1 MESTA
6 MTQTVFNDRPV
17 SKVLVLDNSPAAS
30 DVIKQFC
37 SDNDLI
43 GLKVRKDSLLAVLRT
58 NIDLGGVLYSE
69 DYGDTAEE
77 TALIAAQIHAARPE
91 LPIVIR
97 RNNTATLDDLSD
109 AQRRPYC
116 AAYVSSDMSVLR
128 GIIDQYIFSLIYPNA
143 LVRGIAELTESVLAG
158 QFPSWQIARD
168 TPHIVRDR
176 LIFGEV
182 FSLIPLE
189 SHWCRGYMMLQTEE
203 KPLLGLLAGS
213 SPSIDRDTD
222 FRAVNSLLGEV
233 TNLIWGSFKT
243 RYIGDASTSAVG
255 TIQVPLVV
263 NQQHRYISFGT
274 DNPQLCFRHKLTE
287 GASDRC
293 FTIVQ
298 RFVFNLNW
306 SPEDFREIAPEST
319 GLLASGELE
328 LF

>member
-1 MESTA
+1 

-17 SKVLVLDNSPAAS
+17 SKVLVLDNSSADS

-43 GLKVRKDSLLAVLRT
+43 GLKVRKEALLAVLRT

-69 DYGDTAEE
+69 NYGDTAEE
-77 TALIAAQIHAARPE
+77 TAFIAAQIHAARPE

-97 RNNTATLDDLSD
+97 RTGSATLDDLPE
-109 AQRRPYC
+109 ARRRPYC

-158 QFPSWQIARD
+158 QFPAWRIARD

-189 SHWCRGYMMLQTEE
+189 SHWCRGYMMLQAEE
-203 KPLLGLLAGS
+203 QPLLELLAGT
-213 SPSIDRDTD
+213 SPGADRDTD
-222 FRAVNSLLGEV
+222 FRAVNSLLGEL
-233 TNLIWGSFKT
+233 TNLIWGSFKN
-243 RYIGDASTSAVG
+243 RYIGDASTTAVG

-274 DNPQLCFRHKLTE
+274 DNPQLCFRYKLTDAAT
-287 GASDRC
+287 GRC

-298 RFVFNLNW
+298 RFVFNLSW
-306 SPEDFREIAPEST
+306 SPEEFREIAPEST
-319 GLLASGELE
+319 GLIASGELE

>member
-1 MESTA
+1 
-6 MTQTVFNDRPV
+6 MTQTSFNDRPV
-17 SKVLVLDNSPAAS
+17 SKVLVLDNSPTDS

-43 GLKVRKDSLLAVLRT
+43 GLKVRKDALLGVLRT

-69 DYGDTAEE
+69 NYGDNAQE
-77 TALIAAQIHAARPE
+77 TADIAAQIHAARPE

-97 RNNTATLDDLSD
+97 RNGKATLEDFSD

-116 AAYVSSDMSVLR
+116 AAYVSSDMGGLR

-143 LVRGIAELTESVLAG
+143 LVRGIAELTESVLAS
-158 QFPSWQIARD
+158 QFASWQIGRE

-189 SHWCRGYMMLQTEE
+189 SHWCRGYMMLQTQER
-203 KPLLGLLAGS
+203 PLLSLLAGR
-213 SPSIDRDTD
+213 PSGDRDTD
-222 FRAVNSLLGEV
+222 FRAVNSLLGEL
-233 TNLIWGSFKT
+233 TNLIWGSFKN
-243 RYIGDASTSAVG
+243 RYIGDESTSSVG

-274 DNPQLCFRHKLTE
+274 DNPQLCFRYKLND
-287 GASDRC
+287 GAGDRS

-319 GLLASGELE
+319 GLISSGELE

>member
-1 MESTA
+1 
-6 MTQTVFNDRPV
+6 MTQTAFNERPV
-17 SKVLVLDNSPAAS
+17 SKVLVLDNSPTDC

-43 GLKVRKDSLLAVLRT
+43 GLKVRKDALLAVLRT

-69 DYGDTAEE
+69 NYGDTAEE
-77 TALIAAQIHAARPE
+77 TAVIAAKIHAARPE

-97 RNNTATLDDLSD
+97 RNGKATLDDLPE

-116 AAYVSSDMSVLR
+116 AAYISSDMSVLR

-143 LVRGIAELTESVLAG
+143 LVRGIAELTNCVLAS
-158 QFPSWQIARD
+158 QFPTWQIASD

-189 SHWCRGYMMLQTEE
+189 SHWCRGYMMLQAEE
-203 KPLLGLLAGS
+203 RPLIGLLAGA
-213 SPSIDRDTD
+213 SPGINRDTD
-222 FRAVNSLLGEV
+222 FRAVNSLLGEL
-233 TNLIWGSFKT
+233 TNLIWGSFKN
-243 RYIGDASTSAVG
+243 RYIGDESTSAVG

-263 NQQHRYISFGT
+263 NQQHKYISFGT
-274 DNPQLCFRHKLTE
+274 DNPQLCFRYQLSE

-298 RFVFNLNW
+298 RFVFNLSW
-306 SPEDFREIAPEST
+306 SPEEFREIAPEST
-319 GLLASGELE
+319 GLIDSGELE